1 MDETR
6 TLDELKQILEERQA
20 EALRKD
26 QEAMFDLEKEGQ
38 ADQYARQVANKLS
51 ELEQAKQR
59 EVIEVIRSVKP
70 EDLIMAE
77 EYRNNAA
84 RLFRQQHGE
93 DSEAK
98 IVSSITMPEY
108 NLPSGRVVKDSGER
122 RLFPT
127 GAQRDAGAGKGFFDC
142 IPTMPL
148 LRVAVGLGRP
158 SQLELDHPKGSM
170 IVHILRW
177 RDGDNEQDH
186 LAKVCF
192 LAFHQMEP
200 TKDEYWGGIAY
211 GGLERLAQL
220 YEAGAVKYQKH
231 NWQKGMPKSVF
242 LNSLL
247 RHAFKVGANWDDED
261 HLAAVIFNAFC
272 LMHFEDL
279 DWKAPDGTNLNDD

>member
-1 MDETR
+1 MVEIR
-6 TLDELKQILEERQA
+6 MLEENAERQA
-20 EALRKD
+20 EALRKN

-38 ADQYARQVANKLS
+38 ADQYARQVTSKLS

-59 EVIEVIRSVKP
+59 EVIDVIRSVKP
-70 EDLIMAE
+70 EDLIKAE

-84 RLFRQQHGE
+84 RLFRQQHGK
-93 DSEAK
+93 DSETK
-98 IVSSITMPEY
+98 MVSAITMPEY

-158 SQLELDHPKGSM
+158 SQLELDHPRGSM
-170 IVHILRW
+170 IVHILQW
-177 RDGDNEQDH
+177 KDGDNEQDH
-186 LAKVCF
+186 LAKACF
-192 LAFHQMEP
+192 LAFHQMEQA
-200 TKDEYWGGIAY
+200 KDEYWGGIAY
-211 GGLERLAQL
+211 EGLERVAQL
-220 YEAGAVKYQKH
+220 YEVGAIGKGYGKH
-231 NWQKGMPKSVF
+231 NWKKGMPKSVF

-279 DWKAPDGTNLNDD
+279 DWKAPDGTDLNDD